1 VARQVPHYAEDFDAL
16 DALCRERHVACQTIQ
31 AVARRTWPA
40 GQPHSRT
47 TWYEPLTEQDAIA
60 RSVHW
65 VLSHADLFL
74 ISPSDG
80 EVLPRLLR
88 AASQP
93 AVAPSDE
100 EMRAQVAALE
110 MRALYP

>member
-1 VARQVPHYAEDFDAL
+1 
-16 DALCRERHVACQTIQ
+16 
-31 AVARRTWPA
+31 
-40 GQPHSRT
+40 
-47 TWYEPLTEQDAIA
+47 
-60 RSVHW
+60 VHW

-80 EVLPRLLR
+80 EVLPHLLR

-100 EMRAQVAALE
+100 EMRAQVAAQE